1 VTKPINAAHFEHDRP
16 ARVMV
21 PANARPAHRR
31 LRQKLAEIAAW
42 NEGSSLNTIVEG
54 QKNLGMITSGISYV
68 HIREA
73 APEASLLKLGM
84 TYPLPIE
91 KIRAFAQSVERCVV
105 IEEGIRI
112 WSTALRAEGIAV
124 EGKAEMYRFG
134 ELDVTRI
141 RRILNGDHSPEPAPV
156 PGKAPCYVPAVHTG
170 VCSKSCATWTVS
182 FRAILAVTRWACS
195 RHSTAW
201 IPAFAW
207 ELASAWVWDYG
218 TCLPEAQARR
228 VVSVIGDSTFIHS
241 GLTGLAEMVL

>member
-1 VTKPINAAHFEHDRP
+1 MLIDLYAMSLRLEWIQIFKSSS
-16 ARVMV
+16 
-21 PANARPAHRR
+21 AHRR

-105 IEEGIRI
+105 IEEGDPYLVN
-112 WSTALRAEGIAV
+112 ALRAEGIAV
-124 EGKAEMYRFG
+124 EGKSG
-134 ELDVTRI
+134 NVSL
-141 RRILNGDHSPEPAPV
+141 RRTGRDTYPSHPERRPFTGAAPV
-156 PGKAPCYVPAVHTG
+156 PGKAPLLCPG
-170 VCSKSCATWTVS
+170 CPPPRGSKSCATWTVS

-207 ELASAWVWDYG
+207 S
-218 TCLPEAQARR
+218 
-228 VVSVIGDSTFIHS
+228 
-241 GLTGLAEMVL
+241 